1 MAKKKDA
8 RFTKVL
14 EEGCLLGGSEIWVDT
29 QTGVQY
35 LLHYNG
41 NAAGLTV
48 LVDAEGNLVYMVFRK
63 DYDSHKANV
72 NELLDKN
79 KSYVVGAGINTP
91 YVVSLMGCFAL
102 PSARH
107 FCPQRQLPVAVPKI
121 SQRHLPSLCHPFSD
135 HLRAR

>member
-48 LVDAEGNLVYMVFRK
+48 LVDAEGKPLLDRRTPDAPEFRPPRGRASPCPLCCVFNGVFRA
-63 DYDSHKANV
+63 SEREA
-72 NELLDKN
+72 LLPAAAITCC
-79 KSYVVGAGINTP
+79 GAQNFAAA
-91 YVVSLMGCFAL
+91 FAL
-102 PSARH
+102 VVPSV
-107 FCPQRQLPVAVPKI
+107 QRPLTC
-121 SQRHLPSLCHPFSD
+121 SLNGAPP
-135 HLRAR
+135 

>member
-63 DYDSHKANV
+63 DFDPQ
-72 NELLDKN
+72 
-79 KSYVVGAGINTP
+79 GAGHRPAP
-91 YVVSLMGCFAL
+91 YVIVDGM
-102 PSARH
+102 P
-107 FCPQRQLPVAVPKI
+107 
-121 SQRHLPSLCHPFSD
+121 
-135 HLRAR
+135 